1 MVDCNPSFENVIQN
15 IFKIFEVSINF
26 PHNVV
31 QLTYFWAE
39 VNISSIRIPLVSQID
54 SDVYQIT

>member
-1 MVDCNPSFENVIQN
+1 MLHIQN

-26 PHNVV
+26 PHNVE
-31 QLTYFWAE
+31 QLIYFWVE
-39 VNISSIRIPLVSQID
+39 VNISLIIIPLVSQID

>member
-26 PHNVV
+26 PHNVE
-31 QLTYFWAE
+31 QLIYFWVE
-39 VNISSIRIPLVSQID
+39 VNISLIDIPFVSQID